1 MAVHIQRGRVVEV
14 VMVEVVMV
22 DIVQGEEGMLHR
34 LVVGT
39 VLEAVDI
46 VPAVEVDTVPVGVD
60 TVNEII

>member
-1 MAVHIQRGRVVEV
+1 
-14 VMVEVVMV
+14 MVEVVMV

-46 VPAVEVDTVPVGVD
+46 VQAVEVDTVPVGVD